1 MRRTLLVGLLAIG
14 LLATPFALADG
25 ADHSG
30 KGKAIASERSNRT
43 LNATHDD
50 DGPRS
55 GDHSDE
61 DGKPAWVGA
70 FQARLR
76 ELRASWLENATAI
89 REECHAAEKPGENA
103 TKEERRE
110 WAHCIR
116 DAYKAWF
123 DILRAERREAKDARH
138 A

>member
-1 MRRTLLVGLLAIG
+1 MRRTLLVGILAIG

-25 ADHSG
+25 GNHSG

-43 LNATHDD
+43 LNATDD
-50 DGPRS
+50 DDHRS
-55 GDHSDE
+55 GNRSD
-61 DGKPAWVGA
+61 DDAKPAWVAA

-76 ELRASWLENATAI
+76 DLRASWLENATAI

-103 TKEERRE
+103 TKEERRA

-123 DILRAERREAKDARH
+123 DVLRAEKREAKDARH

>member
-14 LLATPFALADG
+14 LLATPFALAEG
-25 ADHSG
+25 ADRSG
-30 KGKAIASERSNRT
+30 KGKAIASEGSDRALNATDDDHRSNRS
-43 LNATHDD
+43 DD
-50 DGPRS
+50 DA
-55 GDHSDE
+55 
-61 DGKPAWVGA
+61 KPAWVAA

-76 ELRASWLENATAI
+76 ELRASWLENATAM
-89 REECHAAEKPGENA
+89 REECRAAEKPGENA

-110 WAHCIR
+110 WAHCIK

-123 DILRAERREAKDARH
+123 DVLRAEKREAKDARH

>member
-25 ADHSG
+25 ADRSG
-30 KGKAIASERSNRT
+30 KGKAIASERSDRA
-43 LNATHDD
+43 LNATDD
-50 DGPRS
+50 DHRS
-55 GDHSDE
+55 NRSD
-61 DGKPAWVGA
+61 DDAKPAWVAA

-76 ELRASWLENATAI
+76 ELRASWLENATAM
-89 REECHAAEKPGENA
+89 REECRAAEKPGENA

-110 WAHCIR
+110 WAHCIK

-123 DILRAERREAKDARH
+123 DVLRAEKREAKDARH